1 MWDRAVRGFVITSMV
16 LNGALTIAL
25 ITAMAA
31 GVRPITV
38 LDLAACVGLFFGF
51 LNAIGDLI
59 EAHRPVD
66 EAADVAPQGATLHI
80 IRQRGEIGGAEGSE
94 RETIRLEGLESFRSE
109 R

>member
-31 GVRPITV
+31 GARRISI
-38 LDLAACVGLFFGF
+38 LDLAACVGLLFGF
-51 LNAIGDLI
+51 LNAVGDLI
-59 EAHRPVD
+59 DAEGPVD
-66 EAADVAPQGATLHI
+66 DANDEAPGPVLHI
-80 IRQRGEIGGAEGSE
+80 IRHQGEIGGREGAE
-94 RETIRLEGLESFRSE
+94 RDTLRLEGLEAFRSE